1 MTRGHNTRKKHYV
14 CIGASQAAPAPV
26 PGTTGTS
33 VTLSLVPRHDV
44 DNSAPLQD
52 DDVLG
57 FAKDI
62 DWCPDW
68 GFCIAGMLGF

>member
-14 CIGASQAAPAPV
+14 CIGVSRATPAPV

-68 GFCIAGMLGF
+68 GFSIAGMSGL

>member
-1 MTRGHNTRKKHYV
+1 MTLGGHNTRKKHCV
-14 CIGASQAAPAPV
+14 CIGASRAAPAPV

-62 DWCPDW
+62 DWCPD
-68 GFCIAGMLGF
+68 